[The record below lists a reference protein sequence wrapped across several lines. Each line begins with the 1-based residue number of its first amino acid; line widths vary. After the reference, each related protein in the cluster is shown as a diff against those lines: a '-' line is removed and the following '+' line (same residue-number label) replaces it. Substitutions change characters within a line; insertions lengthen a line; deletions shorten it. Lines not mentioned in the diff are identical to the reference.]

1 MPNNRRTSTS
11 KHIAVVAGLTLS
23 MVIAPV
29 TTLVPSVA
37 YATEQTA
44 AEQTAAEQRLDDV
57 KARAAVDVVTVSDF
71 DSIVAAVEAVP
82 TDGTSITI
90 KLDADIVVPDNIT
103 IAEGQSVVL
112 DMNGHKMTPSDSLA
126 GRFVINN
133 GDLVVTGDGTMDSSG
148 NYPNAY
154 GSIDTYGSTLV
165 ESGTFVGSVDTMSAN
180 LYCRTGA
187 TLVVDGGS
195 FSGSCTA
202 ISSSG
207 DLAINGGYFESPWY
221 PAIEANGVTVINDGE
236 FVNTSCSSC
245 DKDHWGYTIRNG
257 RNSDEATM
265 TINGGIVKGIQGG
278 IATIGGMLTI
288 NDVDATVDRCEN
300 DHNAVFYALYVAG
313 ESYDT
318 SCVVNGGTFTS
329 TERTAVFVGNSGSD
343 GGDKEHATCEIN
355 GGTFTGQDKLHVD
368 DELGGLLL
376 TGGDYNQ
383 PLDAAFIKD
392 GSYAMVYDGGEMW
405 TIGTDEELLGSGAQ
419 AYVDDADGTR
429 TYYETAEDAKAA
441 VADDP
446 TLTITTVSY
455 DVTVAPVVD
464 GVDTEI
470 ATDVPNGTGLV
481 ELADA
486 LDAKAAEIDAVLEGS
501 GYEFGGWYLDKELT
515 VPLGDNASVL
525 GGDVVLY
532 PKLVQVGGETSDGE
546 QGSTGDEN
554 ENANQ
559 DAGGETGDG
568 AGEGGMNENAVVNE
582 NGTGGV
588 GGNDKG
594 DAVDVDDIMQT
605 GVASVASVIGV
616 GAALSGIGA
625 LVSKLIG
632 KKK

>member
-1 MPNNRRTSTS
+1 MSHNHTTT
-11 KHIAVVAGLTLS
+11 KHIAVVAGLAIS
-23 MVIAPV
+23 MALAPV
-29 TTLVPSVA
+29 VTIPTVA
-37 YATEQTA
+37 YAAEPTSPSA
-44 AEQTAAEQRLDDV
+44 AEQAIDDV
-57 KARAAVDVVTVSDF
+57 KARAAGDVVTVSDF
-71 DSIVAAVEAVP
+71 DSIVAAVAAVP
-82 TDGTSITI
+82 TDGTSVTI
-90 KLDADIVVPDNIT
+90 RFDADIVVSDNIT

-112 DMNGHKMTPSDSLA
+112 DMNGHKMTPSDSLV

-133 GDLVVTGDGTMDSSG
+133 GDLVVTGDGTFDSSG
-148 NYPNAY
+148 SYHNAY
-154 GSIDTYGSTLV
+154 GSVDTYGDTLI
-165 ESGTFVGSVDTMSAN
+165 ESGTFVGNTDCLAAN
-180 LYCRTGA
+180 MYCRAGA

-195 FSGSCTA
+195 VSGACTA
-202 ISSSG
+202 ISSEG
-207 DLAINGGYFESPWY
+207 DLTVNGGYFESPWY

-257 RNSDEATM
+257 LNSDDATM
-265 TINGGIVKGIQGG
+265 TINGGTVKGIQGG

-288 NDVDATVDRCEN
+288 NDVDVTVDRCEN

-318 SCVVNGGTFTS
+318 SCVVNGGAFTS

-355 GGTFTGQDKLHVD
+355 GGTFAGQDKLHVD
-368 DELGGLLL
+368 EDLGGLLL

-405 TIGTDEELLGSGAQ
+405 TIGTDEELLGRGAQ
-419 AYVDDADGTR
+419 AYVDDADGAR
-429 TYYETAEDAKAA
+429 TYYETAKDAEAV
-441 VADDP
+441 VADNP
-446 TLTITTVSY
+446 TLSLTTVSY
-455 DVTVAPVVD
+455 DISIAPVVD
-464 GVDTEI
+464 GVDTAI
-470 ATDVPNGTGLV
+470 ATDVPNGMNLS
-481 ELADA
+481 ELTDVI
-486 LDAKAAEIDAVLEGS
+486 DAKTEEVVSALEGS

-525 GGDVVLY
+525 GGNVVLY

-568 AGEGGMNENAVVNE
+568 TGEDGANENATGTE
-582 NGTGGV
+582 NGAGGI
-588 GGNDKG
+588 GENEMD

-605 GVASVASVIGV
+605 GVASVAPVIGV
-616 GAALSGIGA
+616 GAVLSGIGA